1 VIGKGETIIIKKKKK
16 GGHGGHHGGAWKVAY
31 ADFVTAMMA
40 FFLVMW
46 IISQSRSVKAAV
58 AGYFRE
64 PGIFDQQKSNGVIPG
79 GEMSLAP
86 NQSRKEPE
94 PDKLLE
100 EQKKILEKAAQRIKG
115 LLAQSPDLKGL
126 QKQIEFQVTEEGL
139 RIELVERDK
148 PTFFASGS
156 AQLAPGT
163 DHVLSLIAHELGK
176 LPNHVLVEGHTD
188 SQPYAS
194 TTGYTNWELS
204 ADRANAARRTMEK
217 NGLREKQM
225 TGIRGFAD
233 TSLRIVGKPL
243 DPRNRRVSV
252 VVKHMWKES
261 DLSAALQGA
270 AEPSGPSGA
279 DAPAEATP
287 TAAPAAAPSAAPHGA
302 PAEKPAAKAA
312 EAPAHGSA
320 QH

>member
-1 VIGKGETIIIKKKKK
+1 MIGKGETIIIKKKKR

-86 NQSRKEPE
+86 NQARKEPA
-94 PDKLLE
+94 PDKLIE

-115 LLAQSPDLKGL
+115 LLAQSPELKGL

-139 RIELVERDK
+139 RIELLEGEK

-163 DHVLSLIAHELGK
+163 DHVLSLIAAELGK
-176 LPNHVLVEGHTD
+176 LPNHVLIEGHTD

-194 TTGYTNWELS
+194 TNGYSNWELS

-217 NGLREKQM
+217 NGLRAKQM

-233 TSLRIVGKPL
+233 TSLRVVGKPL

-252 VVKHMWKES
+252 VVKNILKES
-261 DLSAALQGA
+261 DLSSALLGA
-270 AEPSGPSGA
+270 AEAGAGASASGA
-279 DAPAEATP
+279 GETKAATP
-287 TAAPAAAPSAAPHGA
+287 AAAPAAAPHAA
-302 PAEKPAAKAA
+302 PAEKAA
-312 EAPAHGSA
+312 EQPAAHGSA